1 MIDVVGTYILVLVLF
16 QPIEELHNCNN
27 PNTIGI
33 VPHCL
38 CKWEEDDFFTYK
50 GKKYLRLKDKD
61 DNLFE
66 KHYRYKYW
74 EVRGYYIK
82 KRR

>member
-1 MIDVVGTYILVLVLF
+1 M
-16 QPIEELHNCNN
+16 
-27 PNTIGI
+27 IGI
-33 VPHCL
+33 APHCL

-74 EVRGYYIK
+74 EERGYYKK